1 YMEERRERG
10 EEITP
15 QSTLFATRLARYSK
29 SSHLSAI
36 TAREIMSH
44 LVKKAGIARFKT
56 GERFDKA
63 AIYGFRKRFNTT
75 LKTNNDI
82 NYNIAE
88 KLMAHKN
95 GLDGVYLKPTRE
107 QCFAEFVKA
116 IPELTINLNPS
127 SNLVDPTS

>member
-1 YMEERRERG
+1 G
-10 EEITP
+10 
-15 QSTLFATRLARYSK
+15 
-29 SSHLSAI
+29 HLSA
-36 TAREIMSH
+36 TSSREIMAN
-44 LVKKAGIARFKT
+44 LIKKAGIVRFKT

-75 LKTNNDI
+75 LKTNNGI

-116 IPELTINLNPS
+116 IPELEISHEKGLIST
-127 SNLVDPTS
+127 